1 MIPYSRQQID
11 NKDIKSINKVLK
23 SNFITQGSQINI
35 FEKKICIKVDSK
47 YGVAVN
53 SATSALHISCLAL
66 GLKKKEYL
74 WTVPNTFIASAN
86 CGLYCGARIDFVDI
100 DEDTF
105 NISIEKLKKK
115 LILAKKNKK
124 IPKIIVAVDFGGNPY
139 DHKTL
144 YELSKKYKLKIITDA
159 SHSLGSRY
167 KNYKV
172 GNCKWSDI
180 TVFSF
185 HPVKPIT
192 TAEGGIAVTNNKIL
206 YDKLKILR
214 NHGIS
219 RDVKKY
225 KKKINH
231 KWYYEQIDLGFNYRM
246 NELQA
251 ALGISQL
258 KKLDSFNLKR
268 NKIAKIYKKK
278 LKNLPI
284 KFQKI
289 DKNNFTSYHLFVI
302 LFPKSVIRKKIYNE
316 IFNYFLKNKIDI
328 NLHYLP
334 IHLHPFFRLKGFK
347 DRMYL
352 VSEEYSKRAISLPI
366 FPSLTFQNQNKVIKI
381 IKKVFKK
388 YFNNEIVK

>member
-23 SNFITQGSQINI
+23 SKFITQGSQINI

-144 YELSKKYKLKIITDA
+144 YELSKKYKFKIITDA
-159 SHSLGSRY
+159 SHSLGSKY

-302 LFPKSVIRKKIYNE
+302 LFPKSVIKKKIYNE

-347 DRMYL
+347 ERMYL

>member
-23 SNFITQGSQINI
+23 SKFITQGSQINI

-144 YELSKKYKLKIITDA
+144 YELSKKYKFKIITDA

-347 DRMYL
+347 ERMYL

>member
-144 YELSKKYKLKIITDA
+144 YELSKKYKFKIITDA

-167 KNYKV
+167 KNTCPLC
-172 GNCKWSDI
+172 N
-180 TVFSF
+180 
-185 HPVKPIT
+185 
-192 TAEGGIAVTNNKIL
+192 
-206 YDKLKILR
+206 R
-214 NHGIS
+214 
-219 RDVKKY
+219 
-225 KKKINH
+225 
-231 KWYYEQIDLGFNYRM
+231 
-246 NELQA
+246 
-251 ALGISQL
+251 
-258 KKLDSFNLKR
+258 
-268 NKIAKIYKKK
+268 
-278 LKNLPI
+278 
-284 KFQKI
+284 
-289 DKNNFTSYHLFVI
+289 
-302 LFPKSVIRKKIYNE
+302 
-316 IFNYFLKNKIDI
+316 
-328 NLHYLP
+328 
-334 IHLHPFFRLKGFK
+334 
-347 DRMYL
+347 
-352 VSEEYSKRAISLPI
+352 
-366 FPSLTFQNQNKVIKI
+366 
-381 IKKVFKK
+381 
-388 YFNNEIVK
+388 

>member
-23 SNFITQGSQINI
+23 SKFITQGSQINI

-144 YELSKKYKLKIITDA
+144 YELSKKYKFKIITDA

-278 LKNLPI
+278 I
-284 KFQKI
+284 EKFT
-289 DKNNFTSYHLFVI
+289 N
-302 LFPKSVIRKKIYNE
+302 
-316 IFNYFLKNKIDI
+316 
-328 NLHYLP
+328 
-334 IHLHPFFRLKGFK
+334 
-347 DRMYL
+347 
-352 VSEEYSKRAISLPI
+352 
-366 FPSLTFQNQNKVIKI
+366 
-381 IKKVFKK
+381 
-388 YFNNEIVK
+388 

>member
-23 SNFITQGSQINI
+23 SKFITQGSQINI
-35 FEKKICIKVDSK
+35 FEKKICIKVDLK

-144 YELSKKYKLKIITDA
+144 YELSKKYKFKIITDA

-347 DRMYL
+347 ERMYL

>member
-23 SNFITQGSQINI
+23 SKFITQGSQINI

-144 YELSKKYKLKIITDA
+144 YELSK
-159 SHSLGSRY
+159 S
-167 KNYKV
+167 
-172 GNCKWSDI
+172 
-180 TVFSF
+180 
-185 HPVKPIT
+185 
-192 TAEGGIAVTNNKIL
+192 
-206 YDKLKILR
+206 
-214 NHGIS
+214 
-219 RDVKKY
+219 
-225 KKKINH
+225 
-231 KWYYEQIDLGFNYRM
+231 
-246 NELQA
+246 
-251 ALGISQL
+251 
-258 KKLDSFNLKR
+258 KR
-268 NKIAKIYKKK
+268 N
-278 LKNLPI
+278 
-284 KFQKI
+284 
-289 DKNNFTSYHLFVI
+289 
-302 LFPKSVIRKKIYNE
+302 
-316 IFNYFLKNKIDI
+316 
-328 NLHYLP
+328 
-334 IHLHPFFRLKGFK
+334 
-347 DRMYL
+347 
-352 VSEEYSKRAISLPI
+352 
-366 FPSLTFQNQNKVIKI
+366 
-381 IKKVFKK
+381 
-388 YFNNEIVK
+388 

>member
-1 MIPYSRQQID
+1 MIPYSRQVID
-11 NKDIKSINKVLK
+11 NTDIRAVNKVLK
-23 SNFITQGSQINI
+23 SRLITQGKNI
-35 FEKKICIKVDSK
+35 FLFEKKICNFTKSK
-47 YGVAVN
+47 FGVGVN

-66 GLKKKEYL
+66 GLKKNDYL
-74 WTVPNTFIASAN
+74 WTVPNTFVASAN
-86 CGLYCGARIDFVDI
+86 CGLYCGAKIDFVDI
-100 DEDTF
+100 DKDTF
-105 NISIEKLKKK
+105 NISIKKLREKLIK
-115 LILAKKNKK
+115 AKKRKK
-124 IPKIIVAVDFGGNPY
+124 IPKILVPVDFGGNPY
-139 DHKTL
+139 DHYEL
-144 YELSKKYKLKIITDA
+144 YKLSKKYKFKIITDA

-167 KNYKV
+167 RNYKV

-192 TAEGGIAVTNNKIL
+192 TAEGGIAVTNSKIL

-225 KKKINH
+225 KKKINQ
-231 KWYYEQIDLGFNYRM
+231 KWYYEQMDLGFNYRM

-258 KKLDSFNLKR
+258 KKLENFNLRR
-268 NKIAKIYKKK
+268 NKIASSYIKK

-284 KFQKI
+284 KFQEI
-289 DKNNFTSYHLFVI
+289 DKNNFSSYHLFVI
-302 LFPKSVIRKKIYNE
+302 LFPKSIIKKKIYNKV
-316 IFNYFLKNKIDI
+316 FNFFLKKKIDI

-334 IHLHPFFRLKGFK
+334 VHLHPFFRLKGFK
-347 DRMYL
+347 EGSFPI
-352 VSEEYSKRAISLPI
+352 SEEYSKRAISLPI
-366 FPSLTFQNQNKVIKI
+366 YPSLTFQNQNKIVNI

-388 YFNNEIVK
+388 YFNNEIIK

>member
-144 YELSKKYKLKIITDA
+144 YELSKKYKFKIITDA

-347 DRMYL
+347 ERMYL

>member
-144 YELSKKYKLKIITDA
+144 YELSKKYKFKIITDA

-347 DRMYL
+347 ERMYL

-366 FPSLTFQNQNKVIKI
+366 FLSLTFQNQNKVIKI

>member
-144 YELSKKYKLKIITDA
+144 YELSKKYKFKMITDA

-268 NKIAKIYKKK
+268 TKIAKIYKKK

>member
-23 SNFITQGSQINI
+23 SKFITQGSQINI

-144 YELSKKYKLKIITDA
+144 YELSKKYKFKIITDA

-192 TAEGGIAVTNNKIL
+192 TAEGGIAVTNNKNL

-347 DRMYL
+347 ERMYL